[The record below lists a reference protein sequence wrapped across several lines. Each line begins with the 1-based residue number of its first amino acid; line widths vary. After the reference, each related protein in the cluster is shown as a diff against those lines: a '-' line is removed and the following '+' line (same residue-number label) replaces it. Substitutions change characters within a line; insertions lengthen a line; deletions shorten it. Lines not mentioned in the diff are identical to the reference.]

1 MPLSSGSIWEKKY
14 GKNAKHVVKAHEE
27 EKLQAQKTRE
37 KAEAKGRTRDSGWG
51 AKSGKAVGP
60 AVAAGPAQTA
70 AVSHTQKVYSEP
82 KQSQTEQKKSLH
94 PSWEAAKLRKQ
105 KMGVVQTEIKAQ
117 KIVFD

>member
-1 MPLSSGSIWEKKY
+1 MPFGSIWEKKY
-14 GKNAKHVVKAHEE
+14 GKNAKHVVKAQEE
-27 EKLQAQKTRE
+27 EKRQAQKARE

-51 AKSGKAVGP
+51 ARSGKAVGP
-60 AVAAGPAQTA
+60 AVNAA
-70 AVSHTQKVYSEP
+70 SHTQKVYPES

-105 KMGVVQTEIKAQ
+105 KMGAVQTEVKAQ